1 MATPGT
7 AAAQSLR
14 TDEIQKVRSPGLG
27 SLPAP
32 DTGAARGACARTALP
47 APERSPSPGPAPAQM
62 LEENYLCI
70 KAIVENQN
78 LGRLADVN
86 Q

>member
-1 MATPGT
+1 VRCALRDSPTATPT
-7 AAAQSLR
+7 
-14 TDEIQKVRSPGLG
+14 
-27 SLPAP
+27 
-32 DTGAARGACARTALP
+32 
-47 APERSPSPGPAPAQM
+47 QM

-86 Q
+86 T